1 MKVRNIGIDYRSKK
15 LYKEK
20 IKEWRWPK
28 YLPSSHVNWMKPK
41 KDRRMHLE
49 KKKTEF
55 RVGETVW
62 SAEKVERSAKRAKL
76 SEKDGLG
83 IGKNP

>member
-1 MKVRNIGIDYRSKK
+1 MKT
-15 LYKEK
+15 
-20 IKEWRWPK
+20 
-28 YLPSSHVNWMKPK
+28 K

-62 SAEKVERSAKRAKL
+62 SAERVERSAKRAKL
-76 SEKDGLG
+76 SEKDGFGL
-83 IGKNP
+83 GKNPQCLI